1 MINLVFLSKNHINI
15 PYYLSPQSAP
25 MKYSNIR
32 EEELK
37 NKVGSDF
44 FTNFDTTEIAGNIDF
59 CVKPKQQG
67 LFGRDNHHNNDTPL
81 LRAEAKQGNYD
92 SITMFVQLILTIGKA
107 RTFDKTLP
115 PLFL

>member
-1 MINLVFLSKNHINI
+1 
-15 PYYLSPQSAP
+15 

-37 NKVGSDF
+37 NRVGADF
-44 FTNFDTTEIAGNIDF
+44 FAAFDTTEINGNIDF
-59 CVKPKQQG
+59 CVKNKQQG
-67 LFGRDNHHNNDTPL
+67 LFSNDSQLNNDTPL

-92 SITMFVQLILTIGKA
+92 IITMFIQLILTIGKA